1 MDSSSMAKPEGIEG
15 MLQRLFNVF
24 RGSFD
29 RLGVPVG
36 LDVLEDQAVLIH
48 KAMTVQ
54 TRNYHNLEHVFNLI
68 DEEDPIRS
76 LAALYHDIVYYQ
88 VDLGFLP
95 QIHLIIS
102 SYIREQSGSFLLV
115 SSPDPEDELY
125 SLTLAVF
132 GRQPGQSLSPENGL
146 NEFLSALVMNK
157 KLGWILPEKDLLKIT
172 LCIEAT
178 IPFRGPSANGEDYS
192 YTLERRAS
200 SIAEKRVLPFSQEQ
214 IEQSVKLAVK
224 FANRD
229 VENFAEPDASCFLDT
244 TWKLLPELNV
254 PLRSSEVYTIRE
266 YRQAL
271 QGMENFLTNLRP
283 EVVFHHYRGVPPDE
297 AYEQMVQRAARNIET
312 AREYLRVKLVA
323 QAILEA
329 LAELTGGDAPLTL
342 FMGDLPHEGARP
354 ARLEDYLPDTRIPGW
369 VEVEA
374 PVYKLLAA
382 GRRGELGFDLK
393 TAPTSLF
400 LYTRLRPEAIT
411 RLLDLARQ
419 MFAGELSSGEFLA
432 QVEPAVRAAIARACA
447 EMVFTRRELLL
458 KFAE

>member
-1 MDSSSMAKPEGIEG
+1 MAKHEGFEG
-15 MLQRLFNVF
+15 MLQRLINVF
-24 RGSFD
+24 RESFD

-54 TRNYHNLEHVFNLI
+54 TRNYHNLEHVFDLI
-68 DEEDPIRS
+68 EADNPIQT

-95 QIHLIIS
+95 QIHLLIS
-102 SYIREQSGSFLLV
+102 SNILEHSGSFLLV
-115 SSPDPEDELY
+115 KPPAPEDELY
-125 SLTLAVF
+125 NLTLAVF
-132 GRQPGQSLSPENGL
+132 DMQPGQSLSPASGL

-157 KLGWILPEKDLLKIT
+157 KLGGILPENDLLKIT

-178 IPFRGPSANGEDYS
+178 IPFRGPTANGEDYS
-192 YTLERRAS
+192 YTLERRALS
-200 SIAEKRVLPFSQEQ
+200 AAEKRGLPISQAE
-214 IEQSVKLAVK
+214 IEQAVKLAVI

-229 VENFAEPDASCFLDT
+229 VENFAEPDVSCFLDT

-254 PLRSSEVYTIRE
+254 PLRSSDVYTICE

-271 QGMENFLTNLRP
+271 QGMENFLTCLRP
-283 EVVFHHYRGVPPDE
+283 EVVFHHYRGVPSDE
-297 AYEQMVQRAARNIET
+297 AYEQMVQRAGRNIET

-354 ARLEDYLPDTRIPGW
+354 QRLEDYLPDTPIPPW
-369 VEVEA
+369 VDPGA
-374 PVYKLLAA
+374 SVYKLLAA

-393 TAPTSLF
+393 TAPTALF
-400 LYTRLRPEAIT
+400 LYKRLTPEAIT
-411 RLLDLARQ
+411 RLLDLARL
-419 MFAGELSSGEFLA
+419 MFSGQLSSAEFLV
-432 QVEPAVRAAIARACA
+432 QVEPAVRLAIARACA
-447 EMVFTRRELLL
+447 EMVFTRRDLLL

>member
-1 MDSSSMAKPEGIEG
+1 
-15 MLQRLFNVF
+15 
-24 RGSFD
+24 
-29 RLGVPVG
+29 
-36 LDVLEDQAVLIH
+36 VLIH

-54 TRNYHNLEHVFNLI
+54 TRNYHNLGHVFNLI
-68 DEEDPIRS
+68 DEENPIQT

-95 QIHLIIS
+95 QIHSMIS
-102 SYIREQSGSFLLV
+102 PYVLEESGSFLLV
-115 SSPDPEDELY
+115 QSPLPNDKLY
-125 SLTLAVF
+125 TLTLAVF
-132 GRQPGQSLSPENGL
+132 GAQPGQSLSPANGL

-157 KLGWILPEKDLLKIT
+157 KLGWILPEKDLLKVT

-178 IPFRGPSANGEDYS
+178 IPFRGPTANGEDYS
-192 YTLERRAS
+192 YTLERRTLLA
-200 SIAEKRVLPFSQEQ
+200 AEIHGILIDQAE
-214 IEQSVKLAVK
+214 IEQAVKLAVK

-229 VENFAEPDASCFLDT
+229 VENFAELDVSYFLDT

-254 PLRSSEVYTIRE
+254 PLRSSDVYTIRE

-271 QGMENFLTNLRP
+271 QGMENFLTYLCP
-283 EVVFHHYRGVPPDE
+283 EVVFHHYRGVPADE
-297 AYEQMVQRAARNIET
+297 AYKQMVQRAGKNIET

-354 ARLEDYLPDTRIPGW
+354 QRLEHYLPDTPIPGW
-369 VEVEA
+369 VDA
-374 PVYKLLAA
+374 DAAVYKLLAA

-400 LYTRLRPEAIT
+400 LYKQLKPEAIT
-411 RLLDLARQ
+411 RLLDLARL
-419 MFAGELSSGEFLA
+419 MFTNRLSAGEFLM
-432 QVEPAVRAAIARACA
+432 QVEPAVRVAIARACA
-447 EMVFTRRELLL
+447 EMVYTRRDLLL

>member
-1 MDSSSMAKPEGIEG
+1 MVKQEGFEG
-15 MLQRLFNVF
+15 MLQKLINVF
-24 RGSFD
+24 RGSFE
-29 RLGVPVG
+29 RLGAPVG

-68 DEEDPIRS
+68 DEEDPIQT

-95 QIHLIIS
+95 QIRLIIS

-115 SSPDPEDELY
+115 RSPDPEDELY
-125 SLTLAVF
+125 GLTLAVF
-132 GRQPGQSLSPENGL
+132 GRQPGQSLSPANGL

-178 IPFRGPSANGEDYS
+178 IPFRGPSVDGEDYS
-192 YTLERRAS
+192 YTLARRAGL
-200 SIAEKRVLPFSQEQ
+200 ATEKRGLPLDQEQ
-214 IEQSVKLAVK
+214 IEQSVKLAVE

-254 PLRSSEVYTIRE
+254 PLRSSDVYTICE

-271 QGMENFLTNLRP
+271 QGMENFLTNLSP
-283 EVVFHHYRGVPPDE
+283 EVVFHHYRGVPPE
-297 AYEQMVQRAARNIET
+297 ETYRQMVQRAGRNIET

-342 FMGDLPHEGARP
+342 FMGDLPHEGVRP
-354 ARLEDYLPDTRIPGW
+354 PRLEDYLPDTRMPGW
-369 VEVEA
+369 VEADA
-374 PVYKLLAA
+374 PVYKILAA
-382 GRRGELGFDLK
+382 GRRGILGFDLK

-400 LYTRLRPEAIT
+400 LYKRLKPEAIT

-419 MFAGELSSGEFLA
+419 MFSGQLSSGEFLA
-432 QVEPAVRAAIARACA
+432 QVEPGVRAAIARACA

>member
-1 MDSSSMAKPEGIEG
+1 
-15 MLQRLFNVF
+15 MLQRLINVF
-24 RGSFD
+24 RESFD

-54 TRNYHNLEHVFNLI
+54 TRNYHNLEHVFKLV
-68 DEEDPIRS
+68 DEENPIQS

-102 SYIREQSGSFLLV
+102 SFILEQSGSFLLV
-115 SSPDPEDELY
+115 QSPAPGDELY
-125 SLTLAVF
+125 DLTLAVF
-132 GRQPGQSLSPENGL
+132 GMHPGQSISPENGL

-157 KLGWILPEKDLLKIT
+157 KLGWILPEKELLKIT

-178 IPFRGPSANGEDYS
+178 IPFRGSADNGEDYS
-192 YTLERRAS
+192 YTLERRARLA
-200 SIAEKRVLPFSQEQ
+200 AELSRLRISQSE
-214 IEQSVKLAVK
+214 IEQAVKLAVK

-229 VENFAEPDASCFLDT
+229 VENFAEPDVSCFLDT

-254 PLRSSEVYTIRE
+254 PLRSSDVYTVRE

-271 QGMENFLTNLRP
+271 QGMESFLTELSP
-283 EVVFHHYRGVPPDE
+283 EVVFHHYRGVPRDD
-297 AYEQMVQRAARNIET
+297 AYRQMVQRAGRNIVT

-342 FMGDLPHEGARP
+342 FMGDIPHEGAPPR
-354 ARLEDYLPDTRIPGW
+354 RLEDYLPDTPAPAW
-369 VEVEA
+369 VDAEA
-374 PVYKLLAA
+374 PVFKLLAA

-393 TAPTSLF
+393 TAPTALF
-400 LYTRLRPEAIT
+400 LYKRLRSKEIT
-411 RLLDLARQ
+411 RLLELARQ
-419 MFAGELSSGEFLA
+419 MFSGGLSAGEFLD
-432 QVEPAVRAAIARACA
+432 QVEPAVRSAIASACA
-447 EMVFTRRELLL
+447 EMVFTRHELLL

>member
-1 MDSSSMAKPEGIEG
+1 MF
-15 MLQRLFNVF
+15 QRLINVF
-24 RGSFD
+24 RASFD
-29 RLGVPVG
+29 RLGVQVG

-68 DEEDPIRS
+68 EEENPIQT

-102 SYIREQSGSFLLV
+102 SYILEQSGSFLLV
-115 SSPDPEDELY
+115 KSPAPDDELY
-125 SLTLAVF
+125 NLTLAVF
-132 GRQPGQSLSPENGL
+132 DMQPGQLLSPAGGL

-157 KLGWILPEKDLLKIT
+157 KLGWILPEKDLLKVT

-178 IPFRGPSANGEDYS
+178 IPFRGPTANGEDYS
-192 YTLERRAS
+192 YTLERKALFAAKKRGL
-200 SIAEKRVLPFSQEQ
+200 SISQEE
-214 IEQSVKLAVK
+214 IEQAVKLAVK

-229 VENFAEPDASCFLDT
+229 VENFAEQDASCFLDT

-254 PLRSSEVYTIRE
+254 PLRSSDVYTICE

-271 QGMENFLTNLRP
+271 QGTESFLSSLSP
-283 EVVFHHYRGVPPDE
+283 AVIFHQYRGEPTNEV
-297 AYEQMVQRAARNIET
+297 YGQMVQRAGRNIET
-312 AREYLRVKLVA
+312 ARDYLRVKLVA

-354 ARLEDYLPDTRIPGW
+354 QRLEDYLPEIPVPSW
-369 VEVEA
+369 VDAEA
-374 PVYKLLAA
+374 SVYKLLAA

-400 LYTRLRPEAIT
+400 LYKQLTPEAII
-411 RLLDLARQ
+411 RLLDLARR
-419 MFAGELSSGEFLA
+419 MFSGRMSSREFLA
-432 QVEPAVRAAIARACA
+432 QVEPNVRMAVARACA